1 MFIIYVKKNLWGA
14 IMIYNFMKNNF
25 DIDGKILELGEI
37 AQQNISH
44 IFEKIDAT
52 TEYNQMKI
60 LHAMQKNKLSESHFN
75 FSTGYGYNDFGRD
88 TLEKIYAD
96 IFHTEDALVRIQIV
110 SGTHALFCAMSGN
123 LNHGDELIYV
133 CGTPYDTLQSI
144 IGIKKSPH
152 SLIARGINYK
162 QIELKPDGD
171 FDYDAIKNSISPQ
184 TKMIAIQRSRGY
196 SLRKSINI
204 SQIKKLIT
212 FVKNIR
218 DNIICLVDNCYGE
231 FVEEF
236 EPSDFGA
243 DLTVGSLI
251 KNPGGGIAKV
261 GGYIVGKKKYVDG
274 TAYSLTGLGK
284 DIGPSL
290 GQSFSLLQGLF
301 LAPQTVS
308 CTLKTAI
315 FAAEIFN
322 MLDFEVFPLPRDS
335 RTDIVQ
341 AINLKSK
348 DMLIKFCEGVQKA
361 SPVDSFVVP
370 KPWPM
375 PGYNCDIIM
384 AAGTFVQGASI
395 EFTADAPIKPPY
407 TAFLQGAL
415 TWPHGKNA
423 LLIALNNLNLEVKH
437 V

>member
-1 MFIIYVKKNLWGA
+1 MPRQILYEKIEARVDKMIELGLVNEVKKLLDIGCNKNSNSMQAIGYKEIIMYLDGQIDLAQAIELIKKNTRHYAKRQLTWFKHQTNGIWIDKNNFKNETEIVNYVYNLCQKNLWGA
-14 IMIYNFMKNNF
+14 IMIYDFMKNNF
-25 DIDGKILELGEI
+25 DIDGKILELGQI

-162 QIELKPDGD
+162 QIELKSDGD

-204 SQIKKLIT
+204 SQIKKLIA

-261 GGYIVGKKKYVDG
+261 GGYIVGKK
-274 TAYSLTGLGK
+274 
-284 DIGPSL
+284 
-290 GQSFSLLQGLF
+290 
-301 LAPQTVS
+301 
-308 CTLKTAI
+308 
-315 FAAEIFN
+315 N
-322 MLDFEVFPLPRDS
+322 ML
-335 RTDIVQ
+335 
-341 AINLKSK
+341 
-348 DMLIKFCEGVQKA
+348 
-361 SPVDSFVVP
+361 
-370 KPWPM
+370 
-375 PGYNCDIIM
+375 
-384 AAGTFVQGASI
+384 
-395 EFTADAPIKPPY
+395 TA
-407 TAFLQGAL
+407 
-415 TWPHGKNA
+415 PHI
-423 LLIALNNLNLEVKH
+423 L
-437 V
+437 